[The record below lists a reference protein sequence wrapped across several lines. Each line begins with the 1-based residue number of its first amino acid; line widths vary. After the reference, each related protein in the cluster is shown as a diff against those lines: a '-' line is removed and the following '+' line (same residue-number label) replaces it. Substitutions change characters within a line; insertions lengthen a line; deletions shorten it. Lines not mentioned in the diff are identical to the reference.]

1 MRRHILQ
8 LSVTRRC
15 NLHCRHC
22 YQTDADPPPDPPIE
36 TIERV
41 FEQFKRLARSYGER
55 GRHVLNLS
63 GGEPTLRGDLE
74 EIIRLAGRRGFAVRL
89 STNATALDGNRAR
102 SLRRAGLSAAQVSLD
117 GAARETHEAIRGPG
131 TWDRVN
137 RGIRAL
143 VAAGIPVVL
152 SQVLLPGVN
161 LEEAP
166 HLLDLVVAHRAV
178 GAKFARPVREGA
190 MIRSGWPVE
199 GDYWQVFRDI
209 LAHARRT
216 RYRRFLFISDPLA
229 HRLRS
234 AGRDLARGL
243 PGLVTGHCDC
253 RHTRVVEIDA
263 STGDVYYCRLRQ
275 CLGNLKSEDLV
286 EMWRCHPLLAELRF
300 RKVPEGCAGCVA
312 WAQCQGGCPAVT
324 AAEAG
329 RPDAPDQAC
338 PGPLTASGTMAE
350 DLLHS
355 ASRRLSP
362 GPRERLAASCRLV
375 RQALL
380 WRLLRLF

>member
-15 NLHCRHC
+15 NIHCRHC
-22 YQTDADPPPDPPIE
+22 YQPDADPPPDPSIE

-74 EIIRLAGRRGFAVRL
+74 GIIRLAGRRGFAVRL
-89 STNATALDGNRAR
+89 STNAIGLNGTRAR

-117 GAARETHEAIRGPG
+117 GADQETYEAIRGPG

-137 RGIRAL
+137 RGTRAL

-166 HLLDLVVAHRAV
+166 QLLDLVVAHRAV

-199 GDYWQVFRDI
+199 GDYWQVFREI
-209 LAHARRT
+209 LEHARRI
-216 RYRRFLFISDPLA
+216 RYRRFLFIADPLA
-229 HRLRS
+229 HRLRT
-234 AGRDLARGL
+234 AERDLARGL
-243 PGLVTGHCDC
+243 PGLVTDLCDC
-253 RHTRVVEIDA
+253 RRTRVVEIDA
-263 STGDVYYCRLRQ
+263 ATGDVYYCRLRQ
-275 CLGNLKSEDLV
+275 RLGNLGSEDLV
-286 EMWRCHPLLAELRF
+286 RMWRCHPLLAELRF
-300 RKVPEGCAGCVA
+300 RKEPDGCAGCVA
-312 WAQCQGGCPAVT
+312 WAQCQGGCPAVMAVET
-324 AAEAG
+324 G
-329 RPDAPDQAC
+329 RRDAPDQAC
-338 PGPLTASGTMAE
+338 PGPLTARGGRAE
-350 DLLHS
+350 ALLHS
-355 ASRRLSP
+355 ARRRLSP
-362 GPRERLAASCRLV
+362 GRWERLEASFHRV
-375 RQALL
+375 RHALL